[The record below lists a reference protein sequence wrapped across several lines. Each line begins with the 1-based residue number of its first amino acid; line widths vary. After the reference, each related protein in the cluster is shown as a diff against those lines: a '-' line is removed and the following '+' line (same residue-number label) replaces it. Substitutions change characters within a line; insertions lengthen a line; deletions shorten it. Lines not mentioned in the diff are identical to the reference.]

1 MPSRQPVPVKPSS
14 PHAYGLNFS
23 RAWALWDI
31 GVATAEPAYF
41 VSYARHFKAGYEP
54 HSNWNGD
61 YSRVGHWVAQFGMFA
76 LRPLLAED
84 RK

>member
-1 MPSRQPVPVKPSS
+1 M
-14 PHAYGLNFS
+14 NFS
-23 RAWALWDI
+23 RAWSLWDI
-31 GVATAEPAYF
+31 GVATGEPAYA
-41 VSYARHFKAGYEP
+41 VSYARHFKAGFEP